1 MELFVASAIK
11 IILNYFYSGVVHGDI
26 NEQNLVMKELPGQD
40 DVPVDQ
46 RVHDV
51 ACILDFF
58 DAMYSY
64 PVFDVAISITYM
76 SLDAPKD
83 IQLDV
88 GGYILAGYQQFMT
101 LNEDEFDSLVVLV
114 CARLCQSLVFGAH
127 GYLLDP
133 TNTYLLTTAKR
144 GWEFLHRLWKLPQ
157 DDVKIRWKSIMT
169 KHANADS
176 RQRK

>member
-1 MELFVASAIK
+1 M
-11 IILNYFYSGVVHGDI
+11 

-46 RVHDV
+46 RVHEV

-64 PVFDVAISITYM
+64 PVFDVAICIMYT
-76 SLDAPKD
+76 SLDASKD

-101 LNEDEFDSLVVLV
+101 LNDDEFDSLVVLV
-114 CARLCQSLVFGAH
+114 CSRLCQSLVYGAH

-133 TNTYLLTTAKR
+133 SNTYLLTTAKR
-144 GWEFLHRLWKLPQ
+144 GWEFLHRLWNLPQ
-157 DDVKIRWKSIMT
+157 DELKMRWKSIMI
-169 KHANADS
+169 KHTNVDS
-176 RQRK
+176 RQRN